1 MTNVAGDCR
10 GFNRGCRIASRCHR
24 IGRNPADPS
33 GFAGLRR
40 RQPRAFA
47 APFEV
52 WILA

>member
-1 MTNVAGDCR
+1 MLHR
-10 GFNRGCRIASRCHR
+10 FPLPQNRAQF
-24 IGRNPADPS
+24 PADPS